1 MLNAM
6 GTPIRG
12 ELQTNR
18 PQSAKRVRRHKA
30 PVFAAPRKAAIQPAV
45 VTVGDELIF
54 GEHQNQNQCWLLQRL
69 WDKGYP
75 ARVAITLP
83 DAVDIIAFW
92 LRQVLQAQYYP
103 VLVSGGIG
111 GTHDDCTR
119 EAVARA
125 LGLPLVRHE
134 DCFDIL
140 AAKYGERFSSG
151 RQRMALLPAGC
162 ELIANPIGA
171 PGFAIRGIWAFPGFP
186 GMLQPMVLQVLEGIF
201 SGPPASPWCI
211 REVTLPVSEGDI
223 AWVIESF
230 ADKHRQARIGIYP
243 HARKFRQEVT
253 VRLRCPSEAGEIIS
267 AFDNLI
273 QEFKR
278 KHDIAP

>member
-1 MLNAM
+1 ME
-6 GTPIRG
+6 P
-12 ELQTNR
+12 
-18 PQSAKRVRRHKA
+18 PVSADARQ
-30 PVFAAPRKAAIQPAV
+30 AALQPAV

-54 GEHQNQNQCWLLQRL
+54 GEHQNQNQRWLLQLL
-69 WDKGYP
+69 WEKGHP

-83 DAVDIIAFW
+83 DAVEIIAFW
-92 LRQVLQAQYYP
+92 LRQFLQAQYYP

-119 EAVARA
+119 EAIARA
-125 LGLPLVRHE
+125 LDLPLVRSE
-134 DCFDIL
+134 ECFNIL

-171 PGFAIRGIWAFPGFP
+171 PGFAIEGIWAFPGFP
-186 GMLQPMVLQVLEGIF
+186 VMLQPMVLQVLEGIF
-201 SGPPASPWCI
+201 SGPAASPWCI

-230 ADKHRQARIGIYP
+230 AKSHRQTRIGIYP
-243 HARKFRQEVT
+243 HAQKFRQEVT

-273 QEFKR
+273 REL
-278 KHDIAP
+278 KHKHGIAP